1 VVLVNHGQPSFPI
14 IFWASVTK
22 IQFYL
27 QLADLL
33 VGLGDQGLPGFAL
46 AFLVNSKQHR
56 CSFHQGPFPG
66 MNLARKQPTSSKETS
81 MTSNHNFKKVH
92 PHLLRYSDVIERTC
106 QLGTPQDP
114 AGTFWLVQPL
124 HGDALPVYPS
134 NRKMSYVLTKR

>member
-1 VVLVNHGQPSFPI
+1 MANRLSRFIV
-14 IFWASVTK
+14 WASVTK

-56 CSFHQGPFPG
+56 CSFHQGSFPG

-81 MTSNHNFKKVH
+81 MTSNHNFKRVY
-92 PHLLRYSDVIERTC
+92 PHLLRHSDAIECTC
-106 QLGTPQDP
+106 QLGTPQD
-114 AGTFWLVQPL
+114 VQEHFGWSSPYMVMRYL
-124 HGDALPVYPS
+124 STLQQED
-134 NRKMSYVLTKR
+134 VLRINQEVRFDY